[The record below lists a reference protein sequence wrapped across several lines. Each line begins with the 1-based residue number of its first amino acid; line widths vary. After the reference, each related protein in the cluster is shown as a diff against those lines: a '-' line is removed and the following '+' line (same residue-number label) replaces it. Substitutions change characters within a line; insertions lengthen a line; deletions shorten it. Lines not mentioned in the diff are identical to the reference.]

1 MHCSCAQPF
10 SPASSCLSASMSCLN
25 KPPENQRGARCIVYV
40 HSHLART
47 FTDWMPAPL
56 SPGITAATL
65 NVSKSLQSRFIYSNR
80 LTLEHSQVQYIR
92 EQGFINI
99 SNGIL
104 SSFEC
109 HGNTEAAP
117 LPSDTHLRA
126 CMLAN
131 SYSHSHTHT
140 HTHTRTHTQS
150 HTQTW

>member
-1 MHCSCAQPF
+1 
-10 SPASSCLSASMSCLN
+10 
-25 KPPENQRGARCIVYV
+25 
-40 HSHLART
+40 
-47 FTDWMPAPL
+47 MPAPL

-140 HTHTRTHTQS
+140 HTHTHAHTHNHTHRPGSSIRIIGVSFQECQGHAEAALPMHQGYS
-150 HTQTW
+150 HL